1 MKIIIAGL
9 GKVGTT
15 LASELCNEEN
25 DVTVIDKKEDLVEDI
40 SGQYDLM
47 GVTGNGAS
55 RSIQMEAGIDS
66 ADMLIA
72 VTGSDEINLL
82 CCLMAKESGKCH
94 SIARVRNPEYHSEI
108 AFMREKFGISLII
121 NPDMVAALEIARNLK
136 FPSAIDVDSF
146 VKNRVDILKFRIKE
160 DSVLDGLRI
169 ADLSGKIKGNILI
182 CAIERG
188 DNLIIPD
195 GTTVLHEKDQIA
207 IVAGNNDANQF
218 FRQVGILA
226 NQVKSILIVG
236 GSPLAYYL
244 AKMLLAAG
252 MRVKII
258 EKDYERCETLSEMLP
273 KATIVH
279 GDGTD
284 KELLSEE
291 GMESYESF
299 AALTNIDEENILV
312 SLYAKKTGGQKKIIT
327 KVNRIAFDEVIREL
341 DLDTIIHPK
350 DITAELII
358 RYARSM
364 KNSFGSNVETLH
376 KIIDGKA
383 EALEFIIRGQSRV
396 TNMTLQELPIR
407 KGILVAC
414 IYRDGRIIIPGGAD
428 RMQDGDSVII
438 VTQEKGLNDIEDIL
452 VRSHA

>member
-1 MKIIIAGL
+1 MKIIIIGL
-9 GKVGTT
+9 GKVGMA
-15 LASELCNEEN
+15 LAAELCDEEN
-25 DVTVIDKKEDLVEDI
+25 DVTVIDKKEELVEDAT
-40 SGQYDLM
+40 GQYDLM

-55 RSIQMEAGIDS
+55 HSTQVEAGVET
-66 ADMLIA
+66 ADRLIA

-82 CCLMAKESGKCH
+82 CCLMVKDGGKCH
-94 SIARVRNPEYHSEI
+94 SIARVRNPEYHSESAYI
-108 AFMREKFGISLII
+108 RDKFHLSLII
-121 NPDMVAALEIARNLK
+121 NPDMVAALELARNLR

-146 VKNRVDILKFRIKE
+146 VKNRVDILKFRVRE

-169 ADLSGKIKGNILI
+169 ADLSNKVHENILI

-188 DNLIIPD
+188 KDLIIPD
-195 GTTVLHEKDQIA
+195 GNTVLQGKDQIA
-207 IVAGNNDANQF
+207 IVAGGYDANQF
-218 FRQVGILA
+218 FRQVGIVS
-226 NQVKSILIVG
+226 NQVKNIMIVG
-236 GSPLAYYL
+236 GSPMAYYL
-244 AKMLLAAG
+244 AKMLGAVG

-258 EKDYERCETLSEMLP
+258 EKDYGRCEELSEMLP

-291 GMESYESF
+291 GIEDFECF

-327 KVNRIAFDEVIREL
+327 KINRIAFDEVIREL

-350 DITAELII
+350 DITAEMII

-364 KNSFGSNVETLH
+364 KNTCGSNVETLH

-396 TNMTLQELPIR
+396 TQATLQELPIR

-414 IYRDGRIIIPGGAD
+414 IYRDGKIIIPRGSD
-428 RMQDGDSVII
+428 QMKIGDSVII
-438 VTQEKGLNDIEDIL
+438 VTQERGLKDIDDIL
-452 VRSHA
+452 SHNQ

>member
-1 MKIIIAGL
+1 MKIIIIGL
-9 GKVGTT
+9 GKVGMA
-15 LASELCNEEN
+15 LAAELCDEEN
-25 DVTVIDKKEDLVEDI
+25 DVTVIDKKEELVEDAT
-40 SGQYDLM
+40 GQYDLM

-55 RSIQMEAGIDS
+55 HSTQVEAGVET
-66 ADMLIA
+66 ADLLIA

-82 CCLMAKESGKCH
+82 CCLMVKDGGKCH
-94 SIARVRNPEYHSEI
+94 SIARVRNPEYHSESAYI
-108 AFMREKFGISLII
+108 RDKFHLSLII
-121 NPDMVAALEIARNLK
+121 NPDMVAALELARNLR

-146 VKNRVDILKFRIKE
+146 VKNRVDILKFRVRE

-169 ADLSGKIKGNILI
+169 ADLSNKVHENILI

-188 DNLIIPD
+188 KDLIIPD
-195 GTTVLHEKDQIA
+195 GNTVLQGKDQIA
-207 IVAGNNDANQF
+207 IVAGGYDANQF
-218 FRQVGILA
+218 FRQVGIVS
-226 NQVKSILIVG
+226 NQVKNIMIVG
-236 GSPLAYYL
+236 GSPMAYYL
-244 AKMLLAAG
+244 AKMLGAVG

-258 EKDYERCETLSEMLP
+258 EKDYGRCEELSEMLP

-291 GMESYESF
+291 GIEDFECF

-327 KVNRIAFDEVIREL
+327 KINRIAFDEVIREL

-350 DITAELII
+350 DITAEMII

-364 KNSFGSNVETLH
+364 KNTCGSNVETLH

-396 TNMTLQELPIR
+396 TQATLQELPIR

-414 IYRDGRIIIPGGAD
+414 IYRDGKIIIPRGSD
-428 RMQDGDSVII
+428 QMKIGDSVII
-438 VTQEKGLNDIEDIL
+438 VTQERGLKDIDDIL
-452 VRSHA
+452 SHNQ